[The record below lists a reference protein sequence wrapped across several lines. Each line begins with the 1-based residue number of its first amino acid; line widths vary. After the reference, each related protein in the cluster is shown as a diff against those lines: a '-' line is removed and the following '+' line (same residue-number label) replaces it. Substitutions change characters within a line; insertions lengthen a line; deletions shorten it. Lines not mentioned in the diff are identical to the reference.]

1 MPHLLSIMIHSQ
13 PGFPAASTFVVLAA
27 LTTIATVIVVAS
39 RARRR
44 LRENATG
51 RRSASGDG
59 STASLAGY
67 VATDSHTRCG
77 ADCGGGGAD
86 GGGGGGA
93 D

>member
-1 MPHLLSIMIHSQ
+1 VPHLLSIMIHSQ

-59 STASLAGY
+59 STASLAGCA
-67 VATDSHTRCG
+67 ATDSHTRCG
-77 ADCGGGGAD
+77 ADCGGEGAD

>member
-1 MPHLLSIMIHSQ
+1 
-13 PGFPAASTFVVLAA
+13 
-27 LTTIATVIVVAS
+27 
-39 RARRR
+39 

-59 STASLAGY
+59 STASLAGCA
-67 VATDSHTRCG
+67 ATDSHTRCG
-77 ADCGGGGAD
+77 ADCGGEGAD